1 MGKEKKLRIAIHIL
15 TALYGAACLWL
26 FYRQSI
32 ADLTVAGEI
41 PYQSD
46 LPLHISMIIEDG
58 WYYSFTAYAYR
69 LLYAVCGGSTLGIAA
84 FLAAVC
90 VGTVYAAEA
99 LVCRLGE
106 YREKSWGT
114 LLLSLSLNFVMP
126 IYIRAVGEFR
136 YVSYQS
142 GNIWHNSTYL
152 CMRLAALLTFLYYL
166 RLEEKYR
173 QGITW
178 KEWCA
183 FALLNILCTGIK
195 PSFLVAFSPI
205 MGIFLLADLIRRT
218 PLRRVLVFGSAL
230 LPSGLVLLWQN
241 AVLFGEETGNGIA
254 FRPWYIFSLHAAI
267 TKLAVICSALFCI
280 LTVIVTLGQ
289 LRRDRRYL
297 FIVLMAALGFLEA
310 LCLVEEGS
318 RAVDGNFLWGY
329 SFCLFVL
336 FAACAVKCLGLG
348 RAGATLSRM
357 KREGLSGS
365 GEERAENAL
374 KLEGTG
380 QEGSLKPDEAESG
393 SDSDSGGIRLRKILR
408 LGLGLVYGWHLYCG
422 LYYFVR
428 LVGGASFWM
437 R

>member
-1 MGKEKKLRIAIHIL
+1 ML

-46 LPLHISMIIEDG
+46 LPLHISMIVEDG
-58 WYYSFTAYAYR
+58 WYYSFTAYAYK
-69 LLYAVCGGSTLGIAA
+69 LLYVLCGGSTLGIAL

-106 YREKSWGT
+106 YREKSWFT
-114 LLLSLSLNFVMP
+114 LLLALSLNFVMP

-152 CMRLAALLTFLYYL
+152 CMRLAALLAFLCYF
-166 RLEEKYR
+166 RLEERYR
-173 QGITW
+173 EGLTW
-178 KEWCA
+178 KEWCI
-183 FALLNILCTGIK
+183 FAMLNVLCTGIK
-195 PSFLVAFSPI
+195 PSFLLAFSPV
-205 MGIFLLADLIRRT
+205 MGIFLLADLFRRV

-230 LPSGLVLLWQN
+230 LPSGLVLIWQN
-241 AVLFGEETGNGIA
+241 AVLFGEETGNGIT
-254 FRPWYIFSLHAAI
+254 FKPWYFFSLHAAVP
-267 TKLAVICSALFCI
+267 KLAAVCSALFCI
-280 LTVIVTLGQ
+280 LTVLATMRQ
-289 LRRDRRYL
+289 LRRDKRYL
-297 FIVLMAALGFLEA
+297 FITGMSVLGFLEA
-310 LCLVEEGS
+310 LCLAEEGS

-336 FAACAVKCLGLG
+336 FGVCAVKWLQPEGAGRQRNIEQKDVGPGGKKLRRGL
-348 RAGATLSRM
+348 
-357 KREGLSGS
+357 
-365 GEERAENAL
+365 
-374 KLEGTG
+374 
-380 QEGSLKPDEAESG
+380 Q
-393 SDSDSGGIRLRKILR
+393 
-408 LGLGLVYGWHLYCG
+408 LGLGLVYGWHLFCG

-428 LVGGASFWM
+428 LVGGTSFWM

>member
-1 MGKEKKLRIAIHIL
+1 MKEKRKETRIAAHVL

-26 FYRQSI
+26 FYRQSV

-46 LPLHISMIIEDG
+46 LPLHISMIVEDG
-58 WYYSFTAYAYR
+58 WYYSFTAYAYK
-69 LLYAVCGGSTLGIAA
+69 LLHVLCGGSTLGIALL
-84 FLAAVC
+84 LALVC

-106 YREKSWGT
+106 YREKSGFT

-126 IYIRAVGEFR
+126 IYIKAVGEYR

-152 CMRLAALLTFLYYL
+152 CMRLAALLTILYYF

-205 MGIFLLADLIRRT
+205 MGIFLLADLFRRV
-218 PLRRVLVFGSAL
+218 PLRRILVFGSAL

-241 AVLFGEETGNGIA
+241 AVLFGERTGNGIA
-254 FRPWYIFSLHAAI
+254 FRPWYIFSRHATV
-267 TKLAVICSALFCI
+267 TKLAVVCSALFCI
-280 LTVIVTLGQ
+280 LTVMVTLGQ
-289 LRRDRRYL
+289 VRRDRKYL
-297 FIVLMAALGFLEA
+297 FILSMGLLGFLEA
-310 LCLVEEGS
+310 LCLTEEGS

-336 FAACAVKCLGLG
+336 FAACAVKWLRLD
-348 RAGATLSRM
+348 
-357 KREGLSGS
+357 
-365 GEERAENAL
+365 
-374 KLEGTG
+374 GT
-380 QEGSLKPDEAESG
+380 K
-393 SDSDSGGIRLRKILR
+393 LRKGLR
-408 LGLGLVYGWHLYCG
+408 LGLGLIYGWHLYCG
-422 LYYFVR
+422 LYYFIR
-428 LVGGASFWM
+428 LVGGASYWM
-437 R
+437 T

>member
-1 MGKEKKLRIAIHIL
+1 MGETKKKARIAVHIL
-15 TALYGAACLWL
+15 TVLYGAACLWL
-26 FYRQSI
+26 FYRQSV

-58 WYYSFTAYAYR
+58 WYYSFTAYAYQ
-69 LLYAVCGGSTLGIAA
+69 LLYVLGGGTTWGIAL

-90 VGTVYAAEA
+90 VGTVYAAES

-106 YREKSWGT
+106 YREKSWFT
-114 LLLSLSLNFVMP
+114 LLLALSLNFVMP
-126 IYIRAVGEFR
+126 IYIRAVGEYR

-152 CMRLAALLTFLYYL
+152 CMRLAALLTFLYYW

-178 KEWCA
+178 KEWCI

-205 MGIFLLADLIRRT
+205 MGLFLLADLFRRT
-218 PLRRVLVFGSAL
+218 PLRQVLAFGSAL

-254 FRPWYIFSLHAAI
+254 FRPWYIFSRHATI
-267 TKLAVICSALFCI
+267 TKLAVVCSVLFCI
-280 LTVIVTLGQ
+280 LTVLVTARQ
-289 LRRDRRYL
+289 VFRDRKYL
-297 FIVLMAALGFLEA
+297 FIVLMAILGFLEA

-336 FAACAVKCLGLG
+336 FGVCAVKW
-348 RAGATLSRM
+348 
-357 KREGLSGS
+357 
-365 GEERAENAL
+365 L
-374 KLEGTG
+374 KLTG
-380 QEGSLKPDEAESG
+380 KG
-393 SDSDSGGIRLRKILR
+393 LRKILR
-408 LGLGLVYGWHLYCG
+408 LGLGLVYAWHLYCG
-422 LYYFVR
+422 LYFFVN
-428 LVGGASFWM
+428 LTVGASYWM
-437 R
+437 K

>member
-1 MGKEKKLRIAIHIL
+1 MEEKRKKARAAVHIL

-26 FYRQSI
+26 FYRQSV
-32 ADLTVAGEI
+32 ADLSVAGEI

-46 LPLHISMIIEDG
+46 LPLHISMIVEDG
-58 WYYSFTAYAYR
+58 WYYSFTAYVYK
-69 LLYAVCGGSTLGIAA
+69 LLYVLCGGSTLGIAL
-84 FLAAVC
+84 FLATVC

-99 LVCRLGE
+99 LVCRLGG
-106 YREKSWGT
+106 YREKNWFT
-114 LLLSLSLNFVMP
+114 LLLALSLNFVMP

-152 CMRLAALLTFLYYL
+152 CMRLAALLAFLCYF
-166 RLEEKYR
+166 RLEERYR
-173 QGITW
+173 EGLTW

-183 FALLNILCTGIK
+183 FALLNVLCTGIK
-195 PSFLVAFSPI
+195 PSFLLAFSPV
-205 MGIFLLADLIRRT
+205 MGIFLLADLFRQV

-241 AVLFGEETGNGIA
+241 AVLFGAETGNGIT
-254 FRPWYIFSLHAAI
+254 FRPWYFFSLHAAVP
-267 TKLAVICSALFCI
+267 KLAAVCSALFCI
-280 LTVIVTLGQ
+280 LTVLATMPQ
-289 LRRDRRYL
+289 LRRDKIYL
-297 FIVLMAALGFLEA
+297 FITGMWALGFLEA
-310 LCLVEEGS
+310 LCLAEEGS

-336 FAACAVKCLGLG
+336 FAVCAVKWLQP
-348 RAGATLSRM
+348 
-357 KREGLSGS
+357 
-365 GEERAENAL
+365 
-374 KLEGTG
+374 EGTG
-380 QEGSLKPDEAESG
+380 RQKSFELKDTGRQKDAGP
-393 SDSDSGGIRLRKILR
+393 GGKRLQRALQ
-408 LGLGLVYGWHLYCG
+408 LGLGLVYGWHLFCG